1 MSLSRTTRFHIDA
14 GYDSPSRFLSRRAAL
29 YDGPDGEGSHT
40 ETYTY
45 DAHGNRTE
53 RREVDGRG
61 DSFQY
66 DGNRLVRVG
75 SLSTGG
81 GTSYNPGGAF
91 GDPSVVSPPSYY
103 EVNPRVLAYDAAG
116 RLSYDNNQ
124 GVKAIRYNLLG
135 LPSYVQSGHQENETF
150 NVLRYN
156 ASYGYSSGGVKL
168 RWKRWTYR
176 ESGSPDQASLQ
187 LPEHFTDYVGSLVF
201 EDNQLKTV
209 LFEGGYV
216 DATDGSRHFYITDHQ
231 GNIRAVTDATG
242 AVEQTN
248 DYRPFGSEFD
258 AASTGTNPGLD
269 RRYGGKEKDATQPS
283 SPFYDFEARMYN
295 TVYARFTTMDPLA
308 EKYYSISPYAY
319 CAGNPVNYTDTDGT
333 IIRDKTGAIVYVSTG
348 KTGNFL
354 HPSGRK
360 ATLEIGFV
368 FANNGTPVQVFRN
381 IGKDRG
387 WDTNCHGVSFTDGQY
402 WLNNDQVRFLV
413 KEDGYETVSI
423 ENAVE

>member
-1 MSLSRTTRFHIDA
+1 MD
-14 GYDSPSRFLSRRAAL
+14 
-29 YDGPDGEGSHT
+29 
-40 ETYTY
+40 
-45 DAHGNRTE
+45 
-53 RREVDGRG
+53 
-61 DSFQY
+61 
-66 DGNRLVRVG
+66 
-75 SLSTGG
+75 
-81 GTSYNPGGAF
+81 
-91 GDPSVVSPPSYY
+91 VV
-103 EVNPRVLAYDAAG
+103 
-116 RLSYDNNQ
+116 
-124 GVKAIRYNLLG
+124 I
-135 LPSYVQSGHQENETF
+135 
-150 NVLRYN
+150 
-156 ASYGYSSGGVKL
+156 
-168 RWKRWTYR
+168 
-176 ESGSPDQASLQ
+176 
-187 LPEHFTDYVGSLVF
+187 
-201 EDNQLKTV
+201 
-209 LFEGGYV
+209 
-216 DATDGSRHFYITDHQ
+216 YITDHQ

-242 AVEQTN
+242 TVEQAN

-423 ENAVE
+423 ENAVEGDIIVYHGDSGYEHSMTIIRTNGTLEGTEVYGQGGLDVDNHIDRANEAWDTPSNSMIYRKVSPDRVISTEDIRIIEGVIAKNHE